1 MPDTQPPEVMPTA
14 VSPRVLGTCKV
25 IIPLNVEA
33 TDNGIKLVVGQPE
46 LITEPQDHA
55 GGRPCYRGRCQ
66 R

>member
-55 GGRPCYRGRCQ
+55 
-66 R
+66 